1 MDTTVGD
8 IARLVG
14 GTVLGEA
21 DTRITG
27 VNSIADAGPG
37 ELSFIRDARYL
48 PYLETTGAAAVLIAR
63 APENPATTLILVP
76 TPDLAFAQVLQS
88 LADTGQTRPAPGIHP
103 SAAIADSARLGEA
116 VFIDAHARIGEN
128 CVIGD
133 RAMIYAGVFVGSG
146 CVVGPDTVVHAN
158 VVLREQTV
166 VGARCILHAGAI
178 LGSDGFG
185 FAPLGGRWAKIPQV
199 GTVELGDD
207 VEIGSNTAI
216 DRATFGVT
224 RVGNGTKIDNLVQI
238 GHNVRI
244 GEHCVIAGKAGIAGS
259 AVIGNH
265 VRIGAGAGIN
275 GHIDIGDGA
284 TIGARAGV
292 TKSVAPGST
301 VSGFPAMDHNL
312 ERRVLAAQHRLPD
325 LLRRVRQL
333 ERAVQALEG
342 RLHD

>member
-14 GTVLGEA
+14 GTVVGDA
-21 DTRITG
+21 SARITG
-27 VNSIADAGPG
+27 VNSIAEAGPG

-48 PYLETTGAAAVLIAR
+48 RHLETTGAAAVLITEP
-63 APENPATTLILVP
+63 PEGGSTTVIVVD

-88 LADTGQTRPAPGIHP
+88 
-103 SAAIADSARLGEA
+103 IADAEQPFPEPGVHELAAVAETATLGEG
-116 VFIDAHARIGEN
+116 VFADAHARIGDD

-133 RAMIYAGVFVGSG
+133 RVRIYAGAY
-146 CVVGPDTVVHAN
+146 VGPGCTVGAETVLHPN

-166 VGARCILHAGAI
+166 VGARCILHAGAV

-185 FAPLGGRWAKIPQV
+185 FAPIGGRWMKIPQV
-199 GTVELGDD
+199 GTVHVGDD

-216 DRATFGVT
+216 DRATFGAT
-224 RVGNGTKIDNLVQI
+224 RIGNGTKIDNLVQI

-244 GEHCVIAGKAGIAGS
+244 GEHCVIAGKTGIAGS
-259 AVIGNH
+259 ALIGNH

-275 GHIDIGDGA
+275 GHIEIGDGA
-284 TIGARAGV
+284 TVGANAGV
-292 TKSVAPGST
+292 AKSVAPGAT

-312 ERRVLAAQHRLPD
+312 VRRVWVARRRLPE

-333 ERAVQALEG
+333 ERDVQVLEG